1 MKVKELLHELL
12 RIKDMDQDVVV
23 HTVDINPYNGMH
35 ELRDAGPAVGAYEDG
50 GAFVIEGEVSD
61 PDEWEEQG

>member
-23 HTVDINPYNGMH
+23 HTVDINPVNGMH
-35 ELRDAGPAVGAYEDG
+35 ELREAGFALSAYEG
-50 GAFVIEGEVSD
+50 GGVFVVEAEMID
-61 PDEWEEQG
+61 PEEWEDLG